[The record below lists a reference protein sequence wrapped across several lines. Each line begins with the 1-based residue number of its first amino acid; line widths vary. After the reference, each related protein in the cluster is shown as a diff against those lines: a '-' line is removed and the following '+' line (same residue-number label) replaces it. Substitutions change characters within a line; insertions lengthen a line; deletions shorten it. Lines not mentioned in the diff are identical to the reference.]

1 MLSLNHSL
9 PAIAR
14 RRRGAGFPPPQP
26 VVFPAHAFGYWEG
39 QGQSNM
45 TGFNQVGDAPANLR
59 VVNPNIEMMTNDPG
73 WRPYILLD
81 NGESETVDG
90 AVYDGT
96 GTALKDAMVE
106 VWQADADGVYPGGRD
121 PRGLGDPNFSGWG
134 RKAGDPVTGEWT
146 FETIR
151 PGAVPFPDGRMQA
164 PHITFWVV
172 ARGINVGLQ
181 TRMYFPEDDTAADPI
196 LTRIEHQNRVPTL
209 IAGKTGEGQYRFD
222 IRLQGEGE
230 TIFFDM

>member
-1 MLSLNHSL
+1 MAQKLDYLKESPSQTAGPYVHIGCFPNMCGIEGVYDADLGETMVSEATKGERI
-9 PAIAR
+9 AI
-14 RRRGAGFPPPQP
+14 
-26 VVFPAHAFGYWEG
+26 
-39 QGQSNM
+39 
-45 TGFNQVGDAPANLR
+45 T
-59 VVNPNIEMMTNDPG
+59 
-73 WRPYILLD
+73 
-81 NGESETVDG
+81 G